1 MKALQVFCV
10 LFLYVALVTSNSKIL
25 PDAGKAGVKPEPV
38 SSSPCAVCEDLR
50 EKVKALDENQNEL
63 QTAFLFFKGRAT
75 SGDKIYLSD
84 GDQGNFNN
92 ARERCTK
99 AGGQMAS
106 PRNAEENEAIL
117 FITNQY
123 GVVSYLGIN
132 ELETLGTYRYPT
144 GEVISYTNWKQNE
157 PNNFEGRPE
166 NCVSM
171 QDTGKWNDVVCAS
184 TRLIICEFSITR
196 Y

>member
-10 LFLYVALVTSNSKIL
+10 LFLYAALVTSNSKVR
-25 PDAGKAGVKPEPV
+25 PDAGKAGVKAESV
-38 SSSPCAVCEDLR
+38 SSSLCAVCEDLR
-50 EKVKALDENQNEL
+50 EEVKVLNEQQKALK
-63 QTAFLFFKGRAT
+63 TAFLFFKGRAT

-84 GDQGNFNN
+84 GDQGNFND

-123 GVVSYLGIN
+123 GVASYLGIN
-132 ELETLGTYRYPT
+132 ELEELGTYRYPG
-144 GEVISYTNWKQNE
+144 GEAISFTNWNVGE
-157 PNNFEGRPE
+157 PNNFEGRQE
-166 NCVSM
+166 NCVEM
-171 QDTGKWNDVVCAS
+171 QNTGRWNDIVCAN

-196 Y
+196 F